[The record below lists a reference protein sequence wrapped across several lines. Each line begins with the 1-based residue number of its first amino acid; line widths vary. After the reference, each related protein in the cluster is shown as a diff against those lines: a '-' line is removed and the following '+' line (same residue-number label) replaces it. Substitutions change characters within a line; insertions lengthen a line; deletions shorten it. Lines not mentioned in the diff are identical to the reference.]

1 MRMQKID
8 YITMISDNV
17 MVFGIKL
24 PPDIQGEKLNEHL
37 NKFDEK
43 HLGII
48 AGFNKDFLEH
58 FLIVSKGKTQKDL
71 EETLKKMESI
81 SYMINPSGPLGFL
94 SSDQIQ
100 YILTKLG
107 GLKMNEITEQNIGSI
122 ADEQLEKQFGGSGFN
137 VAQAL
142 ENQLAT
148 AAFYLTEMGYTE
160 QEIQEKFKEVR
171 QDPAKLD
178 AIFNIKPKEIY
189 SLPPELRGAGQP
201 ARTGSSEAQAV
212 ESEGGQ
218 ENLSEQSK
226 GDKDIIERHISSIT
240 HEISA
245 DRLQKVDEILNEIK
259 EIVREKM
266 TGQYEKVFRQI
277 HPDRLITALKMIKD
291 AKRKPKRLELY
302 LDWFFFSFLLESI
315 EFKVEHWQ
323 TSANATQGTTG
334 VYTAGISFS
343 RYDPIVRE
351 FDDGKLTKVINIAR
365 KILQNPQKRAIQK
378 LGQDLIAETGFDEH
392 LYFID

>member
-1 MRMQKID
+1 MQKID
-8 YITMISDNV
+8 YINMIADNV
-17 MVFGIKL
+17 MIYGIKL
-24 PPDIQGEKLNEHL
+24 PPDIQGEKLTEHL

-43 HLGII
+43 RLGII

-94 SSDQIQ
+94 GSDQIQ

-107 GLKMNEITEQNIGSI
+107 ELKLSEITEQKISSI
-122 ADEQLEKQFGGSGFN
+122 ADEQLEKQFGGSQIN

-148 AAFYLTEMGYTE
+148 AAFYLTEMGYNE
-160 QEIQEKFKEVR
+160 KEIQEKLKEVK
-171 QDPAKLD
+171 QDPSKLEE
-178 AIFNIKPKEIY
+178 IFNTKPKEIY
-189 SLPPELRGAGQP
+189 NLPPELRGPGQS
-201 ARTGSSEAQAV
+201 TGSASSVASTAEGPQETLV
-212 ESEGGQ
+212 EPTKDE
-218 ENLSEQSK
+218 
-226 GDKDIIERHISSIT
+226 KDIIEQHISSISQ
-240 HEISA
+240 EISA
-245 DRLQKVDEILNEIK
+245 ERAQKVDELLKEIK

-266 TGQYEKVFRQI
+266 TVQYEKVFKQI
-277 HPDRLITALKMIKD
+277 HPDRLTTAMKMMKD
-291 AKRKPKRLELY
+291 VRKKQKRLELF
-302 LDWFFFSFLLESI
+302 LDWFQLSFLLESI

-323 TSANATQGTTG
+323 TSAQATHGTTG

-343 RYDPIVRE
+343 RYDPVVRE

-365 KILQNPQKRAIQK
+365 KIIQNPQKRAIQK